1 MAAEAAALVETHI
14 LAPLV
19 EVVEVL
25 EIVEVM
31 VVDQSLVVPLVVALL
46 EQTLAVAAE
55 ERHRIC
61 LELVLGPVRS
71 RFGRSGGGEGENAH
85 TRKNMTGQEA
95 AR

>member
-31 VVDQSLVVPLVVALL
+31 VVDQSLLVPLVVELVD
-46 EQTLAVAAE
+46 QTLVVAVE
-55 ERHRIC
+55 EPQGGQV
-61 LELVLGPVRS
+61 LETGLVVLVDLVL
-71 RFGRSGGGEGENAH
+71 
-85 TRKNMTGQEA
+85 
-95 AR
+95 

>member
-31 VVDQSLVVPLVVALL
+31 VVDQEVLDKQEVDLV
-46 EQTLAVAAE
+46 EQTRVEAAE
-55 ERHRIC
+55 EPQGGQV
-61 LELVLGPVRS
+61 LETGLVVLVDLVL
-71 RFGRSGGGEGENAH
+71 
-85 TRKNMTGQEA
+85 
-95 AR
+95 

>member
-46 EQTLAVAAE
+46 EQTLVEAVE
-55 ERHRIC
+55 EPQGGQV
-61 LELVLGPVRS
+61 LETGLVVLVDLVL
-71 RFGRSGGGEGENAH
+71 
-85 TRKNMTGQEA
+85 
-95 AR
+95 

>member
-25 EIVEVM
+25 EIVEVV

-46 EQTLAVAAE
+46 EQTLAEAAE
-55 ERHRIC
+55 EQQGGQV
-61 LELVLGPVRS
+61 LETGLAVLVDLVL
-71 RFGRSGGGEGENAH
+71 
-85 TRKNMTGQEA
+85 
-95 AR
+95 